1 VEHLQKLAIIAVVNL
16 IVYYRTLFFGY
27 VGDDVERS
35 ERPQEFKNRYHRWWI
50 QFIGLKHINSMVAH
64 AISIG
69 THTICCIMI
78 YLALG
83 RNNVSFLAALLFSIN
98 PVNMQGS
105 IWISGRNYV
114 TSSILALGMF
124 LFPYCSW
131 IFYIGTSH
139 FAVNAWFAPLAF
151 LGTPYWYM
159 VGIIP
164 VVWLVTSNNK
174 ATLKRKLWETGGLK
188 TTNSEMRAV
197 KLRKIIPF
205 VKTYLY
211 YFVLAVVPFR
221 LGIEHNFIRGF
232 GTNETDNKKG
242 YRLDKFF
249 WAGAVLF
256 ITVCGASLYCIFNGW
271 HPALWGLFWF
281 TVNIAMW
288 CNFVTYQQ
296 QIAER
301 YIFLANIGMMYALAN
316 LIIAY
321 PILITAFIVGYLVRL
336 LYVQDMYLNDYW
348 AVEYTIMESKELH
361 YMWLMRAVKK
371 FMVRDYVGSL
381 FDLREAYKHKPY
393 DLKVLYNLAVV
404 FFMLGDLVNAKEF
417 VGKARANIY
426 DELEESIEPSF
437 KQLED
442 LIKQVEEAKE
452 KGETQVQVDL
462 SKVMVVK

>member
-1 VEHLQKLAIIAVVNL
+1 MEHLQKLAIIAVVNL

-83 RNNVSFLAALLFSIN
+83 RNNVSFLTALLFSIN

-174 ATLKRKLWETGGLK
+174 DTLKRKLWETGGLK

-249 WAGAVLF
+249 WAGTVLF

>member
-83 RNNVSFLAALLFSIN
+83 RNNVSFLTALLFSIN

-174 ATLKRKLWETGGLK
+174 DTLKRKLWETGGLK

-249 WAGAVLF
+249 WAGTVLF